1 MNRTNL
7 NIYAYQEST
16 HALGPGKRFALWVQG
31 CPFNCKGC
39 MTPDSTTFVR
49 NKVYSVKRIAKK
61 ILNVPDLNGITI
73 SGGEPFMQ
81 AEQLKS
87 LIEIL
92 KSKKPS
98 LNYIVYSGFKI
109 ERLKWHAAT
118 LLLNEIDVLIDGLY
132 VEKLN
137 DNKGL
142 RGSVNQK
149 SHFIT
154 DRLLQY
160 NDHFHLANRSQ
171 EEYSK
176 RDGKLFVGL
185 RPKLKTKI
193 L

>member
-7 NIYAYQEST
+7 NIYEYQEAT
-16 HALGPGKRFALWVQG
+16 YALGPGKRFALWVQG

-39 MTPDSTTFVR
+39 MTPDSTPFSK
-49 NKVYSVKRIAKK
+49 NKVYSVKRIAEK
-61 ILNVPDLNGITI
+61 ILDIQDLFGLTI

-81 AEQLKS
+81 ADQLQS
-87 LIEIL
+87 LIGIL
-92 KSKKPS
+92 KHNRPS

-109 ERLKWHAAT
+109 ERLKWPAAS
-118 LLLNEIDVLIDGLY
+118 LLLKEIDVLIDGLY

-137 DNKGL
+137 DNIGL
-142 RGSVNQK
+142 RGSANQR

-154 DRLLQY
+154 DRLLMY
-160 NDHFHLANRSQ
+160 KDHFHLAERSQ

-176 RDGKLFVGL
+176 NDGKLFVGL
-185 RPKLKTKI
+185 RPKLKTKV